1 MIALIDH
8 VAGETV
14 KTKGQRKN
22 MQGEKYVGDQGCRVH
37 LHAGGLTLALRAV
50 SSTVSLEEH
59 GGALHPH

>member
-1 MIALIDH
+1 MTALTDH

-22 MQGEKYVGDQGCRVH
+22 MQGERCVGDQGWRVH